1 MEKMIRR
8 PTINPLIIIGVV
20 LVSCYSAEEDLD
32 DHSALG
38 AKIPDSVLERIR
50 KLDEN
55 NVLVAA
61 RNYHDNEIVMQI
73 TDVVSPEI
81 TMSMSYR
88 CLHYNYLAFEDNTL
102 VVGYIKNYFKPYDLS
117 EHLNFHESLVIKVT
131 SASVTLPVGTKF
143 KVVFR
148 GMFPKSTYG
157 FLLIDNITI
166 TDGICEK
173 CGPNEFKCSNISDEC
188 IPFDKVCDLE
198 PDCIGG
204 EDEKRCNWSVIKSSC
219 MKNESSMFPNE
230 TLPLLEN
237 GLQRK
242 DKDSWRQ
249 FIPLLNQCERE
260 DQCLSNSSD
269 TCFLYCPSDCTC
281 NDLSVNCSSDNV
293 PSYATSIT
301 WHGLVQENLEISK
314 ERLPNVMALNI
325 LNCTFRSLKIGKYLN
340 IESISIKYSKID
352 YLSMSYFST
361 DMLQYVHIF
370 ESSFQRLTFHRTKGY
385 DIDEWYVYKSS
396 LVDKN
401 TNLEGLYGINF
412 RLSESESFYG
422 FVQELRYLVANFSF
436 CNLTELQPSSV
447 YDAITLDLSY
457 NFLMTWKLISYTQML
472 HLQHNL
478 ITSLNYTLDKTQSE
492 ARLQYLD
499 LSYNKIFSINNE
511 DLEELPNLLYLIL
524 HENRLT
530 HIQEKAFDKLTKLIH
545 LDLSNN
551 NLRNL
556 NRGHF
561 LYLSRLQYLNIQ
573 NNDVKV
579 IEGMFDSLMN
589 ILYLQVDSY
598 TLCCAQPKAVSK
610 IQCLAPVNEISSCY
624 NLIDL
629 HILRIIIWYIAL
641 LALFG
646 NMSGIFY
653 RLYHV
658 KKKSVT
664 TFDIYSL
671 NLGLADFFM
680 GVYLYI
686 IAGANIAFSGRYG
699 FEDFSWRHSPYCI
712 FAGVLATLSSEA
724 SALFVLLITIDRIL
738 VVRFPFSMLK
748 KRVWI
753 SKLNSSLVWTFAL
766 FLSIIPLSGSEY
778 FDDYYSSS
786 GVCIYLPLSVLRKP
800 GWEYS
805 MIIFV
810 GANFVIFI
818 AILFGQF
825 VIFTDVVRMGKKTAL
840 HSCSQQRR
848 REIGLAKTLITVAIT
863 DMFCWIPIGSI
874 GLLTFMGIDV
884 TVQVYAWIIV
894 AVLPINSA
902 LNPLIY
908 TFSAIMRHGSHRPS
922 LTDEEDL
929 SIPSAE
935 TGSQE
940 NKEQIKP
947 SVNTI
952 SNGQL

>member
-1 MEKMIRR
+1 MLQK
-8 PTINPLIIIGVV
+8 
-20 LVSCYSAEEDLD
+20 
-32 DHSALG
+32 
-38 AKIPDSVLERIR
+38 LE
-50 KLDEN
+50 EN
-55 NVLVAA
+55 NVLAAA
-61 RNYHDNEIVMQI
+61 RDFNNKVQNGMQV

-81 TMSMSYR
+81 SISMNHR
-88 CLHYNYLAFEDNTL
+88 CLRYNFLAYEKTTL
-102 VVGYIKNYFKPYDLS
+102 VVGYITDFFHPYDFS
-117 EHLNFHESLVIKVT
+117 DHLNFHQSHVVKFNRA
-131 SASVTLPVGTKF
+131 SATLPVGVKF

-148 GMFPKSTYG
+148 AIFVKSSYG

-173 CGPNEFKCSNISDEC
+173 CGPHEFKCSDTSDEC
-188 IPFDKVCDLE
+188 VPFDKVCDLE
-198 PDCIGG
+198 PDCIAE
-204 EDEKRCNWSVIKSSC
+204 EDENNCNWDVIESSC
-219 MKNESSMFPNE
+219 RINGSSLLPIK
-230 TLPLLEN
+230 TLPQTQN
-237 GLQRK
+237 SPQRTIN
-242 DKDSWRQ
+242 DSWRQ
-249 FIPLLNQCERE
+249 FILLSNQCQKK

-269 TCFLYCPSDCTC
+269 TCFLYCPPDCLC
-281 NDLSVNCSSDNV
+281 VGLSVNCSSDNV
-293 PSYATSIT
+293 PTYATFIT
-301 WHGLVQENLEISK
+301 WHGLVQENLEITK
-314 ERLPNVMALNI
+314 EKFPN
-325 LNCTFRSLKIGKYLN
+325 
-340 IESISIKYSKID
+340 
-352 YLSMSYFST
+352 
-361 DMLQYVHIF
+361 
-370 ESSFQRLTFHRTKGY
+370 
-385 DIDEWYVYKSS
+385 
-396 LVDKN
+396 N
-401 TNLEGLYGINF
+401 TNLKGLYGTHF
-412 RLSESESFYG
+412 RLSESEGFYG
-422 FVQELRYLVANFSF
+422 FVQNLRYLVANFSV
-436 CNLTELQPSSV
+436 CNLTEQQPGSL

-457 NFLMTWKLISYTQML
+457 NFLKTWTLISYTQLLYL
-472 HLQHNL
+472 HHNL
-478 ITSLNYTLDKTQSE
+478 ITSLHYTLDNRQSE

-499 LSYNKIFSINNE
+499 LSYNKIFRINNE
-511 DLEELPNLLYLIL
+511 DLEDLPNLLYLIL
-524 HENRLT
+524 HENHLT
-530 HIQEKAFDKLTKLIH
+530 YIQEKAFDKLTKLTH

-561 LYLSRLQYLNIQ
+561 MYLSRLQYLNMQ

-579 IEGMFDSLMN
+579 VEGMFDSLMN

-610 IQCLAPVNEISSCY
+610 IQCVAPVNEISSCY

-653 RLYHV
+653 RLYHI
-658 KKKSVT
+658 KKKPVT

-738 VVRFPFSMLK
+738 IVRFPFSILK
-748 KRVWI
+748 KRIWV
-753 SKLNSSLVWTFAL
+753 SKLNSSLVWTIAL
-766 FLSIIPLSGSEY
+766 FLSLIPLTGSEY

-786 GVCIYLPLSVLRKP
+786 GVCIYLPLSVLRKS

-810 GANFVIFI
+810 GANFIIFI
-818 AILFGQF
+818 AILIGQF

-840 HSCSQQRR
+840 HPFSQQRR
-848 REIGLAKTLITVAIT
+848 REMGIAKTLITVAVT
-863 DMFCWIPIGSI
+863 DMLCWIPIGAI

-894 AVLPINSA
+894 AVLPINS
-902 LNPLIY
+902 
-908 TFSAIMRHGSHRPS
+908 S
-922 LTDEEDL
+922 LDHDIHTL
-929 SIPSAE
+929 
-935 TGSQE
+935 
-940 NKEQIKP
+940 
-947 SVNTI
+947 
-952 SNGQL
+952 